1 MVTNGTSNA
10 SLCLMPVN
18 KKKTNSEI
26 TENVNYIKI
35 IIFLLRQLFIST
47 ILIYIYIASLRSRR
61 TILLWWWVEKHHA
74 MRCDTSY

>member
-47 ILIYIYIASLRSRR
+47 ILIYIYIYRVFEVTEDDPA
-61 TILLWWWVEKHHA
+61 VVVGGEAPCDA
-74 MRCDTSY
+74 M

>member
-1 MVTNGTSNA
+1 MTVTNGTSNA

-47 ILIYIYIASLRSRR
+47 ILIYIYRVFEVTEDDPA
-61 TILLWWWVEKHHA
+61 VVVGGEAPCDA
-74 MRCDTSY
+74 M